1 MDKPVRIEILMV
13 DKLSAGLDRGQRKMK
28 ELGQGVSAVNQEL
41 GKTDNISS
49 RLQNS
54 VGKLVSA
61 FAIKELV
68 TNIAKVRGQFQQLEV
83 AFTTMLQSAEKADAL
98 MQQLTRTAA
107 TTPFGLEDV
116 AQGAKQLLAYGFEA
130 EKVNETL
137 IRLGDIA
144 AGLSV
149 PLNDLV
155 YLYGTTMAQGRMYTQ
170 DLNQFTNRGIPMIS
184 ELAKQFGVAESKVRD
199 LVEAGKVGF
208 PEVQK
213 VVESLTSEGGKF
225 GGLME
230 EQSRTIVGQISNIE
244 DSVSMMF
251 NELGQQSEG
260 IINATLSGVSYVIE
274 NYERFGRILLGLV
287 GTYGTYRT
295 AVMLVTAAKGWAT
308 TAEVL
313 HFNWLLLVEKAQ
325 KKLNATMLANPYVL
339 MASLIAGVVAA
350 MISMKSETELIREA
364 DERYEQQKQ
373 KVLDAEEEHKRRLD
387 ELSRIAGD
395 EALSTDTRREA
406 LIELEKKYPD
416 IFAKY
421 DTELEKLRNIKNINE
436 EIVRLERQRSFARP
450 ENELKGVEERIAELE
465 KKKDSGPT
473 RTVYNR
479 NLGESYDI
487 KLSGLSREEEAELK
501 NLKAKRKQLSGTIRK
516 NQVSSYFEN
525 LTGVSNE
532 TLEIEIKRRK
542 DLLAKMEVQEKT
554 HGMILSGDPNLHGT
568 FSRDELQFQLNRLT
582 AEQNARTAER
592 NTGSGWR
599 TKARKD
605 YEAALKAYNDFV
617 NDTTQKLTQAEFE
630 KKAKELKDNLD
641 AAKKEYDR
649 SKPSSDSDAEKVD
662 KRLQKEQAEAER
674 RQQLQQKLGQE
685 LADLQRQNDAAE
697 IAAMKEGIEK
707 KLREI
712 DNEYQARKNAIDKQ
726 EADWQRDNKKAG
738 IATGENGLTADQTAA
753 IEKARRQ
760 AAALTQEATNE
771 ALREEEKANREAING
786 YLRQYGDYAQKR
798 QAITEQANDRICEL
812 EEELARATTAEAQA
826 AAQARIDTVKAE
838 TREQLEELDVQYG
851 KAKQF
856 MIDLFEDAS
865 QKSVGEIDK
874 IIRKYEELVKF
885 LKGDGSTSREQLKDL
900 GFSDAEID
908 KALEKLSKEGVQ
920 SIKAVTDTL
929 KGLKGELQSRS
940 PWQSFAANL
949 NKGIEM
955 LKKADGDI
963 MKIGKGVSG
972 IGEAVSDFT
981 PQLQQFSADLANIF
995 GFDDAKVQ
1003 DAIAAV
1009 GGLGQ
1014 TAAGV
1019 GQMMSGDVVG
1029 GAMAAVN
1036 GISTMVDA
1044 LDGLFGADYSQY
1056 NRLVEQYE
1064 GLIGVWDTLIDRKRE
1079 YVGVSYGAEAIKAG
1093 KEALELIEKE
1103 GEAYRTLGKERLN
1116 SGASAGSHSIGVR
1129 IKKNTSGDDWRRIA
1143 QSLGMSVSA
1152 AQDTLGGRLG
1162 GLFDLSSEQ
1171 IKKLQEE
1178 NQVWW
1183 AKLDGDVR
1191 KYLEGIIDSE
1201 EKWAAMQEQMRERLT
1216 TTTRENVF
1224 DDFLGHLYD
1233 LADGSSEVMDGIADN
1248 WQQMVNRMAVNNL
1261 VGAKFRQSLEGWYEE
1276 LAELNEARAGGS
1288 MTDAEY
1294 RSRIDALKAEY
1305 DGYVEAA
1312 RRDIETLRAEGI
1324 VKATGDAA
1332 ATTQSG
1338 KAGGF
1343 STMTQD
1349 QGTKL
1354 EGLFVSGQMHWASID
1369 EKMTDVAEQLGR
1381 AGDTLRR
1388 IEENTGANAKT
1399 AAVILDKM
1407 KELIRDGIKVK

>member
-1 MDKPVRIEILMV
+1 MNPVEIEILINGVEGANSSLSDLRKQLV
-13 DKLSAGLDRGQRKMK
+13 DIAVEMKATKDTLRQFYDEGADVHEIQAALERYESLQRQAMETSSKAYLEQKKQVDQLRASMSALEKERGKAEEGNDAEALNALNERYAQLSRQLDAAQGSMTLFARARMEARDGLEETSAAIERCKAAIADMGSQSDNGSDTVGRLGDSLGANSGKAK
-28 ELGQGVSAVNQEL
+28 EFSG
-41 GKTDNISS
+41 
-49 RLQNS
+49 S
-54 VGKLVSA
+54 VGDVVANLKNFPGPVGQAVRGIDGLTKASLRFIATPVGIVLAAISAALALVSSWFHRTEEGQNA
-61 FAIKELV
+61 LAVATSYFTQVLESVLDVAD
-68 TNIAKVRGQFQQLEV
+68 KVGEWIFK
-83 AFTTMLQSAEKADAL
+83 AFTKPKEAAVDLVNFVKGQVINRLTAMGEAAKGIMMILNGDFSA
-98 MQQLTRTAA
+98 
-107 TTPFGLEDV
+107 
-116 AQGAKQLLAYGFEA
+116 GAKQLANGWL
-130 EKVNETL
+130 
-137 IRLGDIA
+137 
-144 AGLSV
+144 
-149 PLNDLV
+149 
-155 YLYGTTMAQGRMYTQ
+155 
-170 DLNQFTNRGIPMIS
+170 
-184 ELAKQFGVAESKVRD
+184 
-199 LVEAGKVGF
+199 
-208 PEVQK
+208 
-213 VVESLTSEGGKF
+213 
-225 GGLME
+225 
-230 EQSRTIVGQISNIE
+230 QS
-244 DSVSMMF
+244 
-251 NELGQQSEG
+251 
-260 IINATLSGVSYVIE
+260 
-274 NYERFGRILLGLV
+274 
-287 GTYGTYRT
+287 
-295 AVMLVTAAKGWAT
+295 
-308 TAEVL
+308 
-313 HFNWLLLVEKAQ
+313 
-325 KKLNATMLANPYVL
+325 
-339 MASLIAGVVAA
+339 
-350 MISMKSETELIREA
+350 
-364 DERYEQQKQ
+364 
-373 KVLDAEEEHKRRLD
+373 
-387 ELSRIAGD
+387 
-395 EALSTDTRREA
+395 
-406 LIELEKKYPD
+406 
-416 IFAKY
+416 
-421 DTELEKLRNIKNINE
+421 
-436 EIVRLERQRSFARP
+436 
-450 ENELKGVEERIAELE
+450 
-465 KKKDSGPT
+465 
-473 RTVYNR
+473 
-479 NLGESYDI
+479 
-487 KLSGLSREEEAELK
+487 
-501 NLKAKRKQLSGTIRK
+501 
-516 NQVSSYFEN
+516 
-525 LTGVSNE
+525 LTGVKDVTGKIAAFAEDTNRKATTRMEITRRQNALDKEARDYTVQKAKTEAEIAKLRAKGQDTRASEKERQKAAQEASRLTTQMYDKEISLARKKYEIIRDTNALSNSNKADKQKEADAEAEIYRLE
-532 TLEIEIKRRK
+532 TRRNQALGGLTRVSNRAVGSAESSARKEEQRRK
-542 DLLAKMEVQEKT
+542 
-554 HGMILSGDPNLHGT
+554 
-568 FSRDELQFQLNRLT
+568 
-582 AEQNARTAER
+582 
-592 NTGSGWR
+592 
-599 TKARKD
+599 
-605 YEAALKAYNDFV
+605 
-617 NDTTQKLTQAEFE
+617 
-630 KKAKELKDNLD
+630 
-641 AAKKEYDR
+641 
-649 SKPSSDSDAEKVD
+649 
-662 KRLQKEQAEAER
+662 KEQAEAER

-940 PWQSFAANL
+940 PWQSFESNL

-963 MKIGKGVSG
+963 SKIGKGVSG

-1064 GLIGVWDTLIDRKRE
+1064 GLIDVWDTLIDRKRE

-1369 EKMTDVAEQLGR
+1369 EKMTDVADQLGR